1 MNLKKEP
8 IRNARRMPISGLI
21 QKAEKFE
28 IEAYRKAKNP
38 QELEKTHVSFSGLP
52 KKHPLLADRVIL
64 IPDPLSSSAYY
75 IEFHSDDISFV
86 EELPKIVDEKGE
98 VLTMVRIWV
107 KKNSVA
113 IRSTPF
119 LVDDIWKL

>member
-1 MNLKKEP
+1 
-8 IRNARRMPISGLI
+8 MPISGLL

-52 KKHPLLADRVIL
+52 KKHPLLSDRIIL
-64 IPDPLSSSAYY
+64 IPDPLSTSAYY
-75 IEFHSDDISFV
+75 IEFRSKDVSFV
-86 EELPKIVDEKGE
+86 EELPNIVDENGE
-98 VLTMVRIWV
+98 VLTMARVWV
-107 KKNSVA
+107 KKSSVA